1 MVKNLSGN
9 KLAVSSVVGIVVMLA
24 ITLLSIGIMILYT
37 MPAIDSMQDMAK
49 AQKIEQAFTVFDSR
63 TSKAA
68 LGESPLQTTGLSLMG
83 GNVEVMGDDDAYN
96 ESRIMIIGLSSNS
109 TWYDE
114 FYQNRSHWNAWADY
128 ESETDFA
135 GFNASMGKIVYTYN
149 DRIIAYEG
157 GGVWSRYPTG
167 GTIMISPP
175 EFHFNGETLTLPIMQ
190 IKGNTSVAGITDAS
204 ITIASSND
212 PERLF
217 PNTNINSIFVN
228 PLEVDKIIIYI
239 QSEFYDGWA
248 NYAET
253 LISTTATLDDTN
265 KTAILEL
272 NTMPEMGTV
281 SPLPT
286 SFEIAA
292 LNHTNT
298 TPFDNFSF
306 YLFTSD
312 DSSFFVAS
320 GMTLTATSGTKTLV
334 YSFYKQDKDNIILAA
349 APSITSYGLEY
360 TDSSVG
366 IREIWESSSG
376 STFPVN
382 GQKKPTKQAESTVD
396 IISDTYLMY
405 YDTSDSEYSW
415 GPVSSTS
422 TTPDLTITNSNA
434 NRTQSLNNITHHYM
448 RLLAQDGTIECT
460 LEEKGNQKIEFEKSS
475 YTILYDVDGAILTF
489 LHVTTNELE
498 ATVD

>member
-1 MVKNLSGN
+1 MGKDLSGN
-9 KLAVSSVVGIVVMLA
+9 KFAVSSVIGIIVMLA
-24 ITLLSIGIMILYT
+24 ITLLSIGIMLLYT

-83 GNVEVMGDDDAYN
+83 GNVEVRGEEDAYN
-96 ESRIMIIGLSSNS
+96 ESRIMIIGLSADS
-109 TWYDE
+109 TWYNE
-114 FYQNRSHWNAWADY
+114 FYNNSGYWNAWADY
-128 ESETDFA
+128 KNKTDFA

-157 GGVWSRYPTG
+157 GGVWSKYPTG

-190 IKGNTSVAGITDAS
+190 IKGNTSIAGTTDAS
-204 ITIASSND
+204 ISIASSND
-212 PERLF
+212 PEILF
-217 PNTNINSIFVN
+217 PNTILNSIFVN
-228 PLEVDKIIIYI
+228 PLDVDKIIIYI

-248 NYAET
+248 DYAET
-253 LISTTATLDDTN
+253 LISTTATLDYEN
-265 KTAILEL
+265 KTAIIEL
-272 NTMPEMGTV
+272 DTEPEMGTI
-281 SPLPT
+281 SPLPN
-286 SFEIAA
+286 SFKIPA

-334 YSFYKQDKDNIILAA
+334 YSFYKKDKANIILAA
-349 APSITSYGLEY
+349 APSMTSYGLEY

-366 IREIWESSSG
+366 ISEIWESSSG

-382 GQKKPTKQAESTVD
+382 GQKTPTKQAESTID

-405 YDTSDSEYSW
+405 YDTSNSEYSW
-415 GPVSSTS
+415 GPVGSTSST
-422 TTPDLTITNSNA
+422 PDITITDSNA

-448 RLLAQDGTIECT
+448 KLLAQDGTIECT

-475 YTILYDVDGAILTF
+475 YTILYDAEGPILTF
-489 LHVTTNELE
+489 LHVTRNELE
-498 ATVD
+498 ATID

>member
-1 MVKNLSGN
+1 MIIWSEKMGKDLSGN

-157 GGVWSRYPTG
+157 GGVWSRYPAG

-190 IKGNTSVAGITDAS
+190 IKGNTSVSGTTDAS
-204 ITIASSND
+204 IIVASSNE
-212 PERLF
+212 PEILF
-217 PNTNINSIFVN
+217 PNTSLNGIFVN
-228 PLEVDKIIIYI
+228 PLGLDKIIIYI

-248 NYAET
+248 DYAET
-253 LISTTATLDDTN
+253 LISTTATLDHKN

-272 NTMPEMGTV
+272 DTLPEMGTF
-281 SPLPT
+281 PLVQN
-286 SFEIAA
+286 FKIQK
-292 LNHTNT
+292 LNESN
-298 TPFDNFSF
+298 PEPIYNFSF
-306 YLFTSD
+306 YIDVITTD
-312 DSSFFVAS
+312 AS
-320 GMTLTATSGTKTLV
+320 NFNSVEYWLKASAGTKYLEYNIRKNVVKYIIYQDTAHSSDWEEWKDAGD
-334 YSFYKQDKDNIILAA
+334 SFYVSVDPDNHKHANGTFDLLSDTYIM
-349 APSITSYGLEY
+349 EY
-360 TDSSVG
+360 DDG
-366 IREIWESSSG
+366 DI
-376 STFPVN
+376 
-382 GQKKPTKQAESTVD
+382 AEYSWD
-396 IISDTYLMY
+396 IIS
-405 YDTSDSEYSW
+405 
-415 GPVSSTS
+415 P
-422 TTPDLTITNSNA
+422 TTMIPNTTINDGD
-434 NRTQSLNNITHHYM
+434 TQSLNNITQHYFKLM
-448 RLLAQDGTIECT
+448 AQEGTIDCT
-460 LEEKGNQKIEFEKSS
+460 WEQGTNNKIEEIDSD
-475 YTILYDVDGAILTF
+475 YTLIYDGGGAIITF